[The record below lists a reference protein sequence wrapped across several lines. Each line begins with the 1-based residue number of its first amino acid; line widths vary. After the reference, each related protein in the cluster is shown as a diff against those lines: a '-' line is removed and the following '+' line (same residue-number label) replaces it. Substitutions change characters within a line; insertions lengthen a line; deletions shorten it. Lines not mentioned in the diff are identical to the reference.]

1 MPITYFPR
9 AGEVLMCDLSGFK
22 PPEMCKVR
30 PVIIVSPRLPD
41 RSEVYTIVPLSQTA
55 PLRPNAFTVR
65 LSRNYN
71 LSDPDAPAPWAK
83 CDMLLNISRS
93 RLDRFKVGPRK
104 WAGDVFVSKED
115 LEAVRQGV
123 LHALGFVNLS

>member
-1 MPITYFPR
+1 MAITYFPR
-9 AGEVLMCDLSGFK
+9 MGEVLMCDLSGFQ

-41 RSEVYTIVPLSQTA
+41 RSEIYAIVPLSLTPPRQPTA
-55 PLRPNAFTVR
+55 YSVL

-71 LSDPDAPAPWAK
+71 LADPTAPAPWAK
-83 CDMLLNISRS
+83 CDMLLNIARK
-93 RLDRFKVGPRK
+93 RLDRFKIGPRK
-104 WAGDVFVSKED
+104 WAGDVLVSKED

-123 LHALGFVNLS
+123 LRALGY